1 MHRSAALS
9 LALVSTMLLA
19 APRAAPETAGGYR
32 GWPAYGGG
40 ADNIHYSSLR
50 QIDTRNVGKL
60 AVAWTFDTGDAFGE
74 GGNAS
79 EMECNPIVV
88 DGVMYVVSPR
98 LRLFALDAATGR
110 KLWMFDPNPG
120 ETVVSKQRLRGVS
133 YWSDGQEARIFMT
146 SRSFLLAI
154 DARTGKAIPSFGT
167 GGRVDLR
174 EGLGRDPKDVSAG
187 ANTPGI
193 VHGDL
198 VIMGTTGWAPGHIRA
213 YDARTGKIRWTF
225 HTIPQPGEYGYDTW
239 PQDAWKTINGA
250 NAWAGMALDGKR
262 GILFV
267 PTASAG
273 QGDKDFFGG
282 DRKGDNLFANSL
294 VALDAATGRRLW
306 HFQAVHH
313 DLWDYDFPAPP
324 SLVTVRRGGRMI
336 HAVAQTSKQGFV
348 YVLDRVTGAPLFPIV
363 ERPVPPSTIPGEH
376 ASPTQPFPLLPAP
389 YARQGLSRADLTT
402 RTPEAYRAVAERFDR
417 FASSAFFAPPSFEG
431 TLLAPGTDGGA
442 EWGGT
447 AFDPETGL
455 LYVNSNEKPSVL
467 QLGKRSTSPIASGK
481 AIYEAECSGCHGID
495 RKGSPPEFPS
505 LVGVGD
511 RLTKFDV
518 FRMIGRG
525 GGRMP
530 SFEHLG
536 NEGIGAVAD
545 YLVYDRD
552 TALKGEVR
560 TRSDAA
566 EYSFAGYGKLADPDG
581 YPGIRPPWGTLS
593 AIDLNSGRYVWRR
606 NFGEY
611 PELAAKGMGDT
622 GSDNYGG
629 GVVTAGGL
637 FFIGATVYDRKFR
650 AYDKRSGKLLW
661 ETQLP
666 AAGNATPA
674 VYEAGGRQFVVIA
687 AGGGKAAGPDN
698 VPGGSFIAFALP
710 ERPRLNPRAG
720 R

>member
-1 MHRSAALS
+1 MHRSPVLLSTLASAALF
-9 LALVSTMLLA
+9 A
-19 APRAAPETAGGYR
+19 APAVMEGTADYR

-40 ADNIHYSSLR
+40 GDNIHYSSLR
-50 QIDTRNVGKL
+50 QIDTKNVGQL
-60 AVAWTFDTGDAFGE
+60 AVAWSFDTGDAFGD
-74 GGNAS
+74 GGGAS

-98 LRLFALDAATGR
+98 LRLFALEAATG
-110 KLWMFDPNPG
+110 KQLWVFDPNPDHK
-120 ETVVSKQRLRGVS
+120 VISKQRLRGVS
-133 YWSDGQEARIFMT
+133 YWTDGREARIFMT
-146 SRSFLLAI
+146 SRSFLLAV
-154 DARTGKAIPSFGT
+154 DARTGKAIPGFGRD
-167 GGRVDLR
+167 GRVDLR
-174 EGLGRDPKDVSAG
+174 DGLGRDPQDISAG
-187 ANTPGI
+187 ANSPG
-193 VHGDL
+193 VVYKDL

-213 YDARTGKIRWTF
+213 YDVRTGQIRWTF
-225 HTIPQPGEYGYDTW
+225 HTIPQPGEVGYETW
-239 PQDAWKTINGA
+239 PAEAWKTINGA
-250 NAWAGMALDGKR
+250 NAWAGMAIDEKR
-262 GILFV
+262 GMVFV

-294 VALDAATGRRLW
+294 IALDAATGRRLW

-324 SLVTVRRGGRMI
+324 SLVTVRRDGRTI
-336 HAVAQTSKQGFV
+336 DAVAQTSKQGFV
-348 YVLDRVTGAPLFPIV
+348 YVFDRVTGKPLFPIV
-363 ERPVPPSTIPGEH
+363 ERPVPPSDIPGEH

-389 YARQGLSRADLTT
+389 YARQGLGREDLTR
-402 RTPEAYRAVAERFDR
+402 RTPAAARAVAERFDQ
-417 FASSAFFAPPSFEG
+417 FAASAFFSPPSFGG
-431 TLLAPGTDGGA
+431 TLMAPGTDGGA
-442 EWGGT
+442 EWGGS

-481 AIYEAECSGCHGID
+481 AIYEAECAACHGID
-495 RKGSPPEFPS
+495 RQGSPPEFPS

-518 FRMIGRG
+518 WRMIGRG

-530 SFEHLG
+530 AFAHLG

-545 YLVYDRD
+545 YIVYNRD
-552 TALKGEVR
+552 TALKAGVK

-581 YPGIRPPWGTLS
+581 YPGIKPPWGTLS
-593 AIDLNSGRYVWRR
+593 AIDLNSGRYAWRR
-606 NFGEY
+606 NLGEY
-611 PELAAKGMGDT
+611 PELAAKGLRDT

-637 FFIGATVYDRKFR
+637 FFIGATIHDRKFR
-650 AYDKRSGKLLW
+650 AFDKRTGKLLW
-661 ETQLP
+661 ETVLP

-687 AGGGKAAGPDN
+687 AGGGKTGVPGQA
-698 VPGGSFIAFALP
+698 PGGSFIAFALP
-710 ERPRLNPRAG
+710 ERGAR
-720 R
+720 